1 MPHALTVRAGEFRR
15 LAPRESPAHHFG
27 KRLRRLRAAH
37 GGLLADNER
46 GHRVN
51 AEIGGAPL
59 LGADRGDPHVS
70 GEIRGRPAAREAR
83 SLGHG
88 RQHFGI
94 ADALFAAY
102 WARGED
108 VGDAEVLA
116 AVSEAAGLSRGWAA
130 TNLAGDARV
139 AAVRAEERRAADL
152 GIRAVPTFVV
162 GEQSAMS
169 GAQPPEALTEA
180 VRRALARS

>member
-1 MPHALTVRAGEFRR
+1 VRWRYAAFELDPSIPPQGVDPRASLAAKYGAGAAEVLGGR
-15 LAPRESPAHHFG
+15 LAEVAE
-27 KRLRRLRAAH
+27 AE
-37 GGLLADNER
+37 GLPMVAL
-46 GHRVN
+46 
-51 AEIGGAPL
+51 AEIKVRPNTFGAHRL
-59 LGADRGDPHVS
+59 LT
-70 GEIRGRPAAREAR
+70 AALEEGEAR
-83 SLGHG
+83 QQAL
-88 RQHFGI
+88 

-116 AVSEAAGLSRGWAA
+116 AVSEAAGLSRSWAA
-130 TNLAGDARV
+130 TNLAGDVRV

-169 GAQPPEALTEA
+169 GAQPPEALAEA

>member
-1 MPHALTVRAGEFRR
+1 MSDQITTSITVSPLVVVCHPCLPGGRPLHAPGVIVCPHGRACG
-15 LAPRESPAHHFG
+15 
-27 KRLRRLRAAH
+27 
-37 GGLLADNER
+37 DQ
-46 GHRVN
+46 
-51 AEIGGAPL
+51 GAPNTFGAHRL
-59 LGADRGDPHVS
+59 LT
-70 GEIRGRPAAREAR
+70 AALEEGEAR
-83 SLGHG
+83 QQAL
-88 RQHFGI
+88 

-116 AVSEAAGLSRGWAA
+116 AVSEAAGLSRSWAA
-130 TNLAGDARV
+130 TNLAGDVRV
-139 AAVRAEERRAADL
+139 AAVRAEERRAADR

-169 GAQPPEALTEA
+169 GAQPPEALAEV